1 MLLELLVEN
10 FAVIERVR
18 VRFHPGLNLLTGETG
33 SGKSIVVDALGL
45 LFGGRASADVVRSG
59 TERARISAIFEVSSE
74 PGFRALVDEAGIE
87 LEDGELILEREIL
100 ASGKSRA
107 FAGNRPVTASLLR
120 DLSPFLGDIHGQHDQ
135 QLLFSHA
142 AQREMLDSFGGIDLT
157 HTGDLYRRWRQC
169 SAELEDLD
177 RSDQERLRLADL
189 WSFQKREIESA
200 APASGED
207 IELENQRRVLKNVAK
222 IEEVAG
228 AAYAALYDDPA
239 SAYAQLK
246 VATRK
251 LEDLIGIDESLGP
264 LIEVLKPA
272 AIAVDDASHT
282 LRDYLGR
289 LEADPG
295 KLDEIEGRLA
305 TLEKLKRKYGPGID
319 EVLAFLEDVRKRL
332 SEAENTAER
341 RAALERDRARV
352 AAEFETAAAAV
363 TAHRTEAAARLK
375 REVQRE
381 LGSLAMERTV
391 FEARIEPA
399 PWSETGADAVQ
410 FLISPNP
417 GEEPRAMEKVASG
430 GELSRIAL
438 ALKTCTAAGP
448 VSGSQRTL
456 VFDEVDAGVGGG
468 AAEAVGRRLKK
479 LAARSQVLCVTHLP
493 QIAGFADHHYS
504 VSKVQSNG
512 RTIASIDELG
522 TDARKREI
530 GRMLSGE
537 QITPEALRHAEQLIK
552 AGVARK

>member
-1 MLLELLVEN
+1 M
-10 FAVIERVR
+10 
-18 VRFHPGLNLLTGETG
+18 
-33 SGKSIVVDALGL
+33 
-45 LFGGRASADVVRSG
+45 
-59 TERARISAIFEVSSE
+59 
-74 PGFRALVDEAGIE
+74 
-87 LEDGELILEREIL
+87 
-100 ASGKSRA
+100 
-107 FAGNRPVTASLLR
+107 
-120 DLSPFLGDIHGQHDQ
+120 
-135 QLLFSHA
+135 
-142 AQREMLDSFGGIDLT
+142 
-157 HTGDLYRRWRQC
+157 
-169 SAELEDLD
+169 
-177 RSDQERLRLADL
+177 
-189 WSFQKREIESA
+189 
-200 APASGED
+200 
-207 IELENQRRVLKNVAK
+207 
-222 IEEVAG
+222 
-228 AAYAALYDDPA
+228 YDDPA

-246 VATRK
+246 LATRK
-251 LEDLIGIDESLGP
+251 LEDLSGIDESLGP

-341 RAALERDRARV
+341 RAALERDRAKV

-399 PWSETGADAVQ
+399 PWSETGADSVQ

-479 LAARSQVLCVTHLP
+479 LAAREPGAVRHPSS
-493 QIAGFADHHYS
+493 ADRRICGPPLLGIETFE
-504 VSKVQSNG
+504 SNG
-512 RTIASIDELG
+512 RTIAASTSYG
-522 TDARKREI
+522 TDAGNARSAACSAASR
-530 GRMLSGE
+530 S
-537 QITPEALRHAEQLIK
+537 PPRHCAMPSS
-552 AGVARK
+552 